1 MCRLN
6 LMSAEAAG
14 PGHRLLSL
22 QSGMNDASQAAK
34 RLHDPGDRKMRL
46 QKNTLRPM
54 ALALLATTCLAGPA
68 LGQQATPAAPQL
80 EDEQVDISVPGGGG
94 LDEIVVIGTKIPN
107 VIRSTR
113 EVVSVLSQS
122 DIARSGEGDIAGAL
136 KRVSGLSVVGGKYV
150 YVRGLGERYSL
161 ALLNG
166 LPIPSPDPLRR
177 VVPLDLFPTSIL
189 SSSLVQKS
197 YSANYPGEFG
207 GGVINLT
214 TRAVPDK
221 PFLTFGGSVGGNT
234 VTTGELGYT
243 YRGGRFDAWGFDDG
257 TRSVPGALRAAQARG
272 QVIALGNFSLNELQD
287 VARSFANS
295 STSIIQS
302 NSSIPADLAMN
313 VEAGTSFDVGAVR
326 VGIVASG
333 GWANEWMTKAGLQQ
347 NSLGREIVD
356 GQEALSLNQNFRFL
370 ATEHHIKVNAL
381 LGFGFEFDEHKV
393 RVTNLYVKDTI
404 KEARQQIGTNLAD
417 FDAGLELNNGDVLNR
432 TNTAFFERQLIDTQ
446 AVGEFRFGNI
456 SLDVR
461 GTYANSKRLSPYERG
476 FRYLYTEE
484 LGINDFVNGLQGPGQ
499 GANIAFSRLN
509 ENVYGAAIDLGY
521 KFDGLSF
528 PARVVAGYAYN
539 DNQRESD
546 FFQYRFQPSELLPI
560 GVIQQRPDFLLSDF
574 NIQTFG
580 IFLTQTNTQP
590 GAARYEASLKVHGGY
605 GQVEIEPADGVQF
618 VAGVRYEDG
627 KQRVT
632 PIDLYIAGFVDVPVT
647 QLDRSYWLPAATATW
662 NFAEDMQVRF
672 SASKTIA
679 RPQFRELANQ
689 FYFDTD
695 NDRGSFGNP
704 LLVDSQLTNLEGR
717 YEWYFG
723 TDERLTIGA
732 FYKNINKPI
741 EIVAFITSDTI
752 TTTFGNAPRAQLY
765 GAELDAQKIFRLDT
779 LSNAAFF
786 QSRRVLLGLNYT
798 YSQSKL
804 QVRDGDRS
812 IDPTF
817 QDVAATDLFR
827 DGVSLTGQ
835 SDHLINFQIS
845 LQDEGS
851 LSEQTL
857 LFNYASD
864 RVSQRGASLLP
875 DLIERPG
882 VRLDFVWR
890 QAVPVAGLNFDLKFE
905 ARNLTNTRYQEFQQL
920 NASRVDYNTYAL
932 GRSFQFGA
940 ELRF

>member
-1 MCRLN
+1 MMRTETTN
-6 LMSAEAAG
+6 L
-14 PGHRLLSL
+14 
-22 QSGMNDASQAAK
+22 
-34 RLHDPGDRKMRL
+34 RKL
-46 QKNTLRPM
+46 GV
-54 ALALLATTCLAGPA
+54 ALLASTVLSSAALAQTAPDAEATSQPA
-68 LGQQATPAAPQL
+68 PEAPPAE
-80 EDEQVDISVPGGGG
+80 EDVDISVPGGGG

-113 EVVSVLSQS
+113 EVVSVLTQA
-122 DIARSGEGDIAGAL
+122 DILRSGEGDIAGAL
-136 KRVSGLSVVGGKYV
+136 KRVTGLSVVGGKYV

-177 VVPLDLFPTSIL
+177 VVPLDLFPTAVL

-214 TRAVPDK
+214 TKAIPDE
-221 PFLTFGGSVGGNT
+221 PFLTFGGSIGGNT

-243 YRGGRFDAWGFDDG
+243 YRGGDYDPWGFDDG
-257 TRSVPGALRAAQARG
+257 TRSVPGPLKDAQATG
-272 QVIALGNFSLNELQD
+272 QVLGLGSFSLSELQTI
-287 VARSFANS
+287 ASSFSNS
-295 STSIIQS
+295 STSVIQS
-302 NSSIPADLAMN
+302 NSNIPADMALN
-313 VEAGTSFDVGAVR
+313 VSGGTTFDVGDVR
-326 VGIVASG
+326 LGIIAAF
-333 GWANEWMTKAGLQQ
+333 GWSNEWRTKAGKQQ
-347 NSLGREIVD
+347 NSLGETGGPDSQLIINQDFDFLSTENNVKLD
-356 GQEALSLNQNFRFL
+356 AL
-370 ATEHHIKVNAL
+370 V
-381 LGFGFEFDEHKV
+381 GFGAEFDDHKI
-393 RVTNLYVKDTI
+393 RVTNLYVKDVI
-404 KEARQQIGTNLAD
+404 KEARQQIGTNAAD
-417 FDAGLELNNGDVLNR
+417 FDGNLLNR
-432 TNTAFFERQLIDTQ
+432 TATAFFERQLIDTQ

-476 FRYLYTEE
+476 FRYAFTEDF
-484 LGINDFVNGLQGPGQ
+484 GINDFINGLQGPGQ
-499 GANIAFSRLN
+499 GATIAFSRLN
-509 ENVYGAAIDLGY
+509 ENVYGAAVDLGY
-521 KFDGLSF
+521 KFDNLSF

-546 FFQYRFQPSELLPI
+546 FFQYRFQPSDALP
-560 GVIQQRPDFLLSDF
+560 VAVTQQRPDFLLSDF
-574 NIQTFG
+574 NIQTYG

-590 GAARYEASLKVHGGY
+590 GAARYEASLKVNAVY
-605 GQVEIEPADGVQF
+605 GQFEIEPADGVQF

-627 KQRVT
+627 KQRVI
-632 PIDLYIAGFVDVPVT
+632 PIDLYNAGFVDVPAT
-647 QLDRSYWLPAATATW
+647 QLDRSYWLPAATLTW
-662 NFAEDMQVRF
+662 NFAEDMQARF

-704 LLVDSQLTNLEGR
+704 LLVDSELTNVEGR

-723 TDERLTIGA
+723 RDERLTVGA

-752 TTTFGNAPRAQLY
+752 TTTFGNAPQAELY
-765 GAELDAQKIFRLDT
+765 GLELDAQKIFRLD
-779 LSNAAFF
+779 LMSDADFF
-786 QSRRVLLGLNYT
+786 QSRRVMLGFNYT
-798 YSQSKL
+798 YSKSELK
-804 QVRDGDRS
+804 VRPGDTAIDG
-812 IDPTF
+812 TF
-817 QDVAATDLFR
+817 QEVEASNLFR
-827 DGVSLTGQ
+827 DGARLTGQ
-835 SDHLINFQIS
+835 SDHLVNFQIS
-845 LQDEGS
+845 LQDEDS

-890 QAVPVAGLNFDLKFE
+890 QAVPIAGLNIDLQFE
-905 ARNLTNTRYQEFQQL
+905 ARNLTNTRYQEFQEL
-920 NASRVDYNTYAL
+920 NGSRVDYNTYAL

-940 ELRF
+940 ELKF